1 MDSLTA
7 RHLAR
12 ELDERWR
19 GRRLDGCRFDR
30 GARALSVTVDGRTL
44 RFELDRDNVRAVE
57 SESAERASGAMR
69 GWTVRAV
76 RAPVDDRRIIV
87 ELVRPGRF
95 KGSVERRADL
105 IVSALPRARGALL
118 RDAGGAKLAA
128 VGSELPPSVEARPV
142 LSDDIVAAAA
152 RTGDAPSLL
161 GGRWMSPIIAT
172 WMIANPADAVDRYHL
187 MCSDAPARPARCGA
201 QLVPFPFCA
210 DATFVDSLIDSASAP
225 LGEDAAEAAH
235 GARQRRAIERMR
247 AELERARD
255 APDVRAAA
263 DALVAMGD
271 VAAPRAVPLPGGVAW
286 PVDVRPGER
295 APEAAQR
302 LYADARSK
310 ERALATLPARLAAA
324 AAHPPASSPTQLG
337 EATSRPPARPAAPR
351 LPYRTYR
358 SSGGLAIWV
367 GRGAASNDEL
377 TFGAAAPNDVWLHA
391 RDAAGAHVVLRWTN
405 ADAPPGRDLREAAA
419 LAAWHSTA
427 RGAAVVPV
435 DWTRRKHVRK
445 PRGAKPGTVILRE
458 ERTIM
463 IRPDASLERRL
474 RDRR

>member
-12 ELDERWR
+12 ELDARWR
-19 GRRLDGCRFDR
+19 GKRLDGCGFLRD
-30 GARALSVTVDGRTL
+30 ARAVSLTADGHTV
-44 RFELDRDNVRAVE
+44 RFELGREDVRVVE
-57 SESAERASGAMR
+57 ASSAERATGVLR

-76 RAPVDDRRIIV
+76 RAPIDDRRIIV

-105 IVSALPRARGALL
+105 VVSALPRARGALL

-128 VGSELPPSVEARPV
+128 VGADLPASVEARPV
-142 LSDDIVAAAA
+142 LTDDVLAAAA
-152 RTGDAPSLL
+152 RAGDAAALL
-161 GGRWMSPIIAT
+161 GGRWMSPIIAS
-172 WMIANPADAVDRYHL
+172 WMIANSADAVDRYHL

-201 QLVPFPFCA
+201 QVLPFPFCEHA
-210 DATFVDSLIDSASAP
+210 ELVDSLIDVGSVP
-225 LGEDAAEAAH
+225 RAEM
-235 GARQRRAIERMR
+235 GDDTVLDARQRRAIERMR
-247 AELERARD
+247 VELERARD
-255 APDVRAAA
+255 ATQVRAAA
-263 DALVAMGD
+263 DAIVAMGD
-271 VAAPRAVPLPGGVAW
+271 VAAPATVRLASGVEW
-286 PVDVRPGER
+286 PVGARPGER
-295 APEAAQR
+295 APDAAQR

-310 ERALATLPARLAAA
+310 ERALASLPARLAAA
-324 AAHPPASSPTQLG
+324 AAAPPAPRPTQLG
-337 EATSRPPARPAAPR
+337 TGAGRPARSSAPR

-358 SSGGLAIWV
+358 SSGGIAIWV

-377 TFGAAAPNDVWLHA
+377 TFGAAAPDDVWLHA
-391 RDAAGAHVVLRWTN
+391 RDAAGAHVVLRWPN
-405 ADAPPGRDLREAAA
+405 ADAPPARDLREAAS
-419 LAAWHSTA
+419 LAAWHSKA

-463 IRPDASLERRL
+463 ARPDAALERRL
-474 RDRR
+474 RDPR

>member
-30 GARALSVTVDGRTL
+30 DARAVSLTVDGHSV
-44 RFELDRDNVRAVE
+44 RFDLDRDDVRAVQA
-57 SESAERASGAMR
+57 ESAEHASGAMR

-76 RAPVDDRRIIV
+76 RAPVDDRRIVI

-128 VGSELPPSVEARPV
+128 VGAELPPAVEARPV
-142 LSDDIVAAAA
+142 LSDDVVAAASRA
-152 RTGDAPSLL
+152 GDASALL
-161 GGRWMSPIIAT
+161 GGRWMSPTIAA
-172 WMIANPADAVDRYHL
+172 WMIDNPADAVERYHL

-201 QLVPFPFCA
+201 RVLPFPFCA
-210 DATFVDSLIDSASAP
+210 NAELVDSLIEARTVPPRESAA
-225 LGEDAAEAAH
+225 D
-235 GARQRRAIERMR
+235 GARDARQQRAIERMR

-255 APDVRAAA
+255 APHVRAAA
-263 DALVAMGD
+263 DVLVSMGD
-271 VAAPRAVPLPGGVAW
+271 VAAPATVRLAGGVEW
-286 PVDVRPGER
+286 PVDARPGER
-295 APEAAQR
+295 AADAAQR
-302 LYADARSK
+302 LFADARSK

-324 AAHPPASSPTQLG
+324 AEAPGPRPTQLG
-337 EATSRPPARPAAPR
+337 GNARRSAAAPAPR

-358 SSGGLAIWV
+358 SSGGIAIWV
-367 GRGAASNDEL
+367 GRGAASNDDL
-377 TFGAAAPNDVWLHA
+377 TFRAAAPDDVWLHA

-405 ADAPPGRDLREAAA
+405 ADAPPARDLREAAS
-419 LAAWHSTA
+419 LAAWHSKA

-463 IRPDASLERRL
+463 VRPDAALERSL
-474 RDRR
+474 RDQR

>member
-1 MDSLTA
+1 VDSLTA

-19 GRRLDGCRFDR
+19 GRHLDGCRFDR
-30 GARALSVTVDGRTL
+30 DARTVSLTVDGRTVC
-44 RFELDRDNVRAVE
+44 FELGRDVRAVE
-57 SESAERASGAMR
+57 TGPVEHASGAMR

-105 IVSALPRARGALL
+105 VVSALPRARGALL

-128 VGSELPPSVEARPV
+128 VGAELPPAVEARPV
-142 LSDDIVAAAA
+142 LGDDIVAVASRA
-152 RTGDAPSLL
+152 GDASVLL

-172 WMIANPADAVDRYHL
+172 WMIANTAEAVDRYHL
-187 MCSDAPARPARCGA
+187 MCSDAAARPARCGEH
-201 QLVPFPFCA
+201 LLPFPFCSKPI
-210 DATFVDSLIDSASAP
+210 FVDSLVDARSVPSR
-225 LGEDAAEAAH
+225 EDAAERAQD
-235 GARQRRAIERMR
+235 ARQQRAIERMR
-247 AELERARD
+247 AELSRARD
-255 APDVRAAA
+255 AADVRAAA

-271 VAAPRAVPLPGGVAW
+271 VAAPATVRLASGVEW
-286 PVDVRPGER
+286 PVGARPGER
-295 APEAAQR
+295 APDAARR

-310 ERALATLPARLAAA
+310 ERALASLPARLVAAA
-324 AAHPPASSPTQLG
+324 AGPTAPRPTQLG
-337 EATSRPPARPAAPR
+337 EAARRPAAKPAAPR
-351 LPYRTYR
+351 MPFRTYR
-358 SSGGLAIWV
+358 SSGGIAIWV

-391 RDAAGAHVVLRWTN
+391 RDAAGAHVVLRWTKS
-405 ADAPPGRDLREAAA
+405 DAPPARDLREAAS
-419 LAAWHSTA
+419 LAAWHSKA

-445 PRGAKPGTVILRE
+445 PRGAKPGTVVLRE

-463 IRPDASLERRL
+463 ARPDAALERRL
-474 RDRR
+474 RDPR

>member
-1 MDSLTA
+1 VDSLTA

-19 GRRLDGCRFDR
+19 GKRLDGCGFDR
-30 GARALSVTVDGRTL
+30 DARAVSLTVDGHTV
-44 RFELDRDNVRAVE
+44 RFELGREDVRVAE
-57 SESAERASGAMR
+57 AASAERATGVLR

-76 RAPVDDRRIIV
+76 RTPIDDRRIII

-105 IVSALPRARGALL
+105 VVSALPRARGALL

-128 VGSELPPSVEARPV
+128 VGADLPASVEARPV
-142 LSDDIVAAAA
+142 LTDDVIAAAA
-152 RTGDAPSLL
+152 RSGDAPGLL
-161 GGRWMSPIIAT
+161 GGRWMSPIIAS

-201 QLVPFPFCA
+201 QLLPFPFCA
-210 DATFVDSLIDSASAP
+210 NAELVDSLIDAGSM
-225 LGEDAAEAAH
+225 AH
-235 GARQRRAIERMR
+235 VEIADDTVHDARQRRAIERMR
-247 AELERARD
+247 VELERARD
-255 APDVRAAA
+255 APEVRAAA
-263 DALVAMGD
+263 DAIVAMGD
-271 VAAPRAVPLPGGVAW
+271 VAAPATVRLASGVEW
-286 PVDVRPGER
+286 PVGARPGER
-295 APEAAQR
+295 APDAAQR

-310 ERALATLPARLAAA
+310 ERALASLPARLAAA
-324 AAHPPASSPTQLG
+324 AAAPPAPRPTPLG
-337 EATSRPPARPAAPR
+337 TGARRPAAPR

-358 SSGGLAIWV
+358 SSGGIAIWV
-367 GRGAASNDEL
+367 GRGAASNDAL

-391 RDAAGAHVVLRWTN
+391 RDAAGAHVVLRWPN
-405 ADAPPGRDLREAAA
+405 ADAPAARDLREAAS
-419 LAAWHSTA
+419 LAAWHSKA

-463 IRPDASLERRL
+463 ARPDAVLERRL
-474 RDRR
+474 RDPR